1 MTKKKWL
8 IIGAAALA
16 LIGVLLAVF
25 LWLIPMLNQ
34 QPEEVQIKN
43 TPEKALNTVMK
54 ALCGE
59 GTQER
64 VLLGADGTPVSIGPG
79 SGIAQ
84 LITSEIEYK
93 ITATETVDDTTV
105 RASLE
110 ITAPDAYA
118 AVRASLEGM
127 QTYDESTFLDRMT
140 QYLQNTDTVTT
151 FHVQVELVL
160 VEDRWCVVTNP
171 AFSDAITGGLITR
184 YAQIQQEIMDAF
196 TGGEAE

>member
-1 MTKKKWL
+1 MTKKKWI
-8 IIGAAALA
+8 IIGAAALVF
-16 LIGVLLAVF
+16 IGILLAVF
-25 LWLIPMLNQ
+25 LWLIPTLS
-34 QPEEVQIKN
+34 QPEEPQVKN
-43 TPEKALNTVMK
+43 TPKQAINTVMK
-54 ALCGE
+54 ALAGE
-59 GTQER
+59 GTSER
-64 VLLGADGTPVSIGPG
+64 VLLGVDGTPVSIAPG

-93 ITATETVDDTTV
+93 VTAVDTMDDTTM

-110 ITAPDAYA
+110 ITAPDALA

-127 QTYDESTFLDRMT
+127 QTYEESTFLDRMT
-140 QYLQNTDTVTT
+140 QQLLNTDAVTT
-151 FHVQVELVL
+151 FNVQVELVL

-196 TGGEAE
+196 AGGEGE